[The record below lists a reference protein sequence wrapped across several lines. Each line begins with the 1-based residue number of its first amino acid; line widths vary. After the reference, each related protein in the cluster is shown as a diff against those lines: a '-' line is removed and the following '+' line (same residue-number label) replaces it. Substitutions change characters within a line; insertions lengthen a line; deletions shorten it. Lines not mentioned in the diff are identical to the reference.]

1 MIRDARVLSSTL
13 KGGRSFALSELGDLP
28 DEELARLFPL
38 VRPGFAIYVDG
49 EHVVA
54 QNRETGDIVEL
65 GPSTKENVVAL
76 NHFSGE
82 VNLGV
87 VGRRL
92 AHQMGWDEA
101 RGFAHVKDLF
111 IALVGRLVCVPLNAS
126 EPEA

>member
-1 MIRDARVLSSTL
+1 LLREARVLSSTL
-13 KGGRSFALSELGDLP
+13 KGGRSFALSGLDDLP
-28 DEELARLFPL
+28 DEELARLIPL

-54 QNRETGDIVEL
+54 QNEKTGDIVDL

-76 NHFSGE
+76 NHFDGQ
-82 VNLGV
+82 VNLGA

-92 AHQMGWDEA
+92 AHHMGWDEA

-111 IALVGRLVCVPLNAS
+111 LSLVGRLVCVPLNAFES
-126 EPEA
+126 EE